1 MESWVGEIERIWK
14 ETLAEEQPDGVWFV
28 GDAGKHEPAIER
40 LRALL
45 GDRLHTAACD
55 MEGEAVGRLGSD
67 RLMQGITDDVH
78 ALVPNYT
85 QLAEAEKLLRKP

>member
-1 MESWVGEIERIWK
+1 
-14 ETLAEEQPDGVWFV
+14 
-28 GDAGKHEPAIER
+28 
-40 LRALL
+40 
-45 GDRLHTAACD
+45 